1 MTGLEKKIGYAFKDP
16 SLLETALTHSSY
28 VNEHGLRKQD
38 CNERMEF
45 FGDAILEE
53 FSSAYLYREYPLMM
67 EGELSKMRASL
78 VCEKSLAEAART
90 LELGKILKLGRGM
103 ELGGGR
109 EYDSLL
115 SDAFESLL
123 AALVLDGGRE
133 VAKELVHTL
142 VMKREPDAA
151 LSDPKTALQEL
162 VQQKGGSVE
171 YVLVEESGPEHD
183 KHYRYQV
190 KIRDKAYAIGEGRS
204 KKAAQMQAA
213 EKTINMI
220 KESRCI

>member
-1 MTGLEKKIGYAFKDP
+1 MTGLEKKIGYVFKDP

-28 VNEHGLRKQD
+28 VNEHGLKKQD

-45 FGDAILEE
+45 FGDAVLEE
-53 FSSAYLYREYPLMM
+53 LSSAYLYREYPLMM
-67 EGELSKMRASL
+67 EGELSKMRAAL

-90 LELGKILKLGRGM
+90 LELGKMLKLGKGM
-103 ELGGGR
+103 ERDGGR

-115 SDAFESLL
+115 SDAFESVL
-123 AALVLDGGRE
+123 AALILDGGRE

-142 VMKREPDAA
+142 VMKQEPDTS

-162 VQQKGGSVE
+162 VQQQGASVE

-190 KIRDKAYAIGEGRS
+190 KIQGKPYASGEGRS

-220 KESRCI
+220 KESKCI